1 MGAIKDRKGDRDET
15 QHGGCALFGMLLAG
29 GFDERWV
36 RYLGTLL
43 SDPLGENTR
52 NELLHGLRVE
62 VRPLRDPGG

>member
-1 MGAIKDRKGDRDET
+1 
-15 QHGGCALFGMLLAG
+15 MLLAA

-52 NELLHGLRVE
+52 NELLHGFVDDPGEATATLVFVGILFLTLRVE
-62 VRPLRDPGG
+62 VRARRDPEG